1 MRNPYE
7 NCPVYE
13 TTHFLIRLI
22 QPEDAEDLVKC
33 YADSKSQELFNADNC
48 TGDFCINTADGM
60 TVCINAWLRAYE
72 QEEYIRFTI
81 TDKSLS
87 KAVGTIEM
95 FGGDTGVLRIDI
107 ASAYE
112 EASWLEEII
121 DVCVNNFYD
130 LFDVNNI
137 ATKAI
142 PKAENRIKVFLKAG
156 FCLVSFK
163 EREHYYL
170 RSK

>member
-1 MRNPYE
+1 MRNPYK

-22 QPEDAEDLVKC
+22 RLEDAEDLVKC
-33 YADSKSQELFNADNC
+33 YSDSKSQELFNADNC

-60 TVCINAWLRAYE
+60 TVCINAWIQAYE
-72 QEEYIRFTI
+72 QEEYIRFAI
-81 TDKSLS
+81 TDKSTS
-87 KAVGTIEM
+87 EAVGTIEM

-112 EASWLEEII
+112 ESSWLEEII
-121 DVCVNNFYD
+121 DVCVTKFYD

-142 PKAENRIKVFLKAG
+142 PKAENRIKVLLKAG
-156 FCLVSFK
+156 FHLASFK
-163 EREHYYL
+163 GREHYYL